1 MIADLIKILET
12 EAELSVA
19 WFRKNEMVVNP
30 DKLQTIF
37 LNRKDAQATHKLNID
52 NKEIKKQTQ

>member
-30 DKLQTIF
+30 DKLQTVF
-37 LNRKDAQATHKLNID
+37 LNRKMRRQHIN
-52 NKEIKKQTQ
+52 